1 MDGFSI
7 ELTKD
12 QRAKIAESMGIVCD
26 ELILSS
32 LTPIEQETRISDL
45 GENMILAMG
54 KTYEIS

>member
-1 MDGFSI
+1 MSEFSI
-7 ELTKD
+7 ELTKE

-32 LTPIEQETRISDL
+32 LTSSEQETKISDL

-54 KTYEIS
+54 KTHEIS